1 MEPTIDSIVALITNA
16 GVSIGVLVYFM
27 YRDFKFMD
35 TLSKTL
41 TTLVDTVNTLKEIVK
56 ENTNDDD

>member
-35 TLSKTL
+35 TLSNTL

>member
-1 MEPTIDSIVALITNA
+1 MEPTMDSIVTLVTNA

-56 ENTNDDD
+56 ENTENDN

>member
-1 MEPTIDSIVALITNA
+1 MEPTVDSIVTLVTNA

-27 YRDFKFMD
+27 YRDFRFMD

-56 ENTNDDD
+56 ESTDNDN